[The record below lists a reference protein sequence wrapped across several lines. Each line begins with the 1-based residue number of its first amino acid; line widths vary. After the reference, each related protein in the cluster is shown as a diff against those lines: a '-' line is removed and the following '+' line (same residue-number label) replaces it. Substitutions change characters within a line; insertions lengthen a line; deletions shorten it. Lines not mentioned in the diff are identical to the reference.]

1 MNSGKKVALGAA
13 LVIGLVGTMNTLHEK
28 FKAFLTARVEKAL
41 TREVETYETI
51 VLNDMEKLYRT
62 IRKGDVVLVE
72 GGQRISQIIKLFTQ
86 SQWSHIA
93 LYIGDELLKRGPSR
107 QEEIIKKY
115 GENADKLIVEALVA
129 DGVVV
134 NPLENYRDHN
144 LRIARPINITDTD
157 LKRVL
162 ESALND
168 LGKQYDRRNIVH
180 LGLQLLPFNFGPF
193 RKKRSG
199 ICIGACSEFQ
209 VICSGFIAKA
219 FQRVKFL
226 IRPIFEL
233 PGASADGSAE
243 NLGQPVVRMQH
254 PSQIAPRD
262 FDLSSNFEIIKI

>member
-13 LVIGLVGTMNTLHEK
+13 LVIGLVGTMNAFHEK
-28 FKAFLTARVEKAL
+28 LKAFLTARVEKAL
-41 TREVETYETI
+41 TTDVEAYETI

-72 GGQRISQIIKLFTQ
+72 GRQRISQIIKLFTQ

-93 LYIGDELLKRGPSR
+93 LYIGDELLKREPSR

-219 FQRVKFL
+219 FQRVKLL

-233 PGASADGSAE
+233 PGTSADGRAE
-243 NLGQPVVRMQH
+243 NLGQPVLRMQH

>member
-13 LVIGLVGTMNTLHEK
+13 LVIGLVGTMNTLREK
-28 FKAFLTARVEKAL
+28 FKAFLTARVENAL
-41 TREVETYETI
+41 SRGVETYETI
-51 VLNDMEKLYRT
+51 VLNDMEKLYQT

-72 GGQRISQIIKLFTQ
+72 GRQRISQIIKLFTQ
-86 SQWSHIA
+86 SQWSHTA
-93 LYIGDELLKRGPSR
+93 LYIGDELLKREPSR
-107 QEEIIKKY
+107 QEEIMKKY
-115 GENADKLIVEALVA
+115 GENADKLMVEGLVEE
-129 DGVVV
+129 GVVV

-193 RKKRSG
+193 RRKRAG

-233 PGASADGSAE
+233 PGTSADGSAE
-243 NLGQPVVRMQH
+243 NLGQPVARMQH
-254 PSQIAPRD
+254 PSQITPRD